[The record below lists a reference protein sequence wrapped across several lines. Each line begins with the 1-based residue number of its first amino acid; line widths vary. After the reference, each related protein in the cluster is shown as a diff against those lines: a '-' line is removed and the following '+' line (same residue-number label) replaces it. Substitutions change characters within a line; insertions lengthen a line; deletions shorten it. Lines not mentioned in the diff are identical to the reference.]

1 MGNLL
6 ASLLNSANALDVY
19 NQGLTTT
26 ENNILNANT
35 PGYANQTQTFVA
47 LPFDPSV
54 GLPGGVGA
62 GPIQSSRD
70 AYAEQAVQAQ
80 QSGLG
85 ASQQQASDLNNIQNL
100 FSLTSNTSVNSS
112 LNTLFQGFSALS
124 VNPNDPA
131 TRQTVLND
139 AQQVAQAFNDVG
151 NGLQSAI
158 GQIGQE
164 ATSTVTSINQL
175 TKQIAQLNQQRMSNN
190 NGVDAGADAAMYADL
205 EQLSQYANF
214 TALQQT
220 DGSISVYLGGQT
232 PVVIGNQSYAIQAN
246 TSLPQLQ
253 ILSAQGNDITSQI
266 TGGQLNGEITVRN
279 NQIPSYLNNI
289 NTLAQ
294 SVADQINTTLAQ
306 GLDQNGNSPVN
317 NLFTYD
323 ATTGV
328 AQTLA
333 VNPLMTTDQ
342 IAAALPGAA
351 GGNGNALNLAALANA
366 ANTNGQTFTQAYA
379 ALAAQVGG
387 DISTANTNVTT
398 DQQLLTQAQT
408 ARSNISGVSLNEQA
422 AALIQFQRSYQ
433 AAAKMITVLDDMTN
447 TVLSI
452 LP

>member
-35 PGYANQTQTFVA
+35 PGYANQTQTLLA

-62 GPIQSSRD
+62 GPVQSSRN
-70 AYAEQAVQAQ
+70 AAAERAVQQQ

-112 LNTLFQGFSALS
+112 LNTLFQSFSALS

-158 GQIGQE
+158 GQIGEE

-175 TKQIAQLNQQRMSNN
+175 TAQIAHLNQQRMSNN
-190 NGVDAGADAAMYADL
+190 NGVDAGADATMYADL

-214 TALQQT
+214 TALQQP

-232 PVVIGNQSYAIQAN
+232 PVVIGDQSYGIQAN

-266 TGGQLNGEITVRN
+266 TGGQLAGEITVRN
-279 NQIPSYLNNI
+279 SQIPSYLSGI
-289 NTLAQ
+289 NSLAQ
-294 SVADQINTTLAQ
+294 SVADQVNTTLAQ

-323 ATTGV
+323 ATTGA
-328 AQTLA
+328 AQSLA
-333 VNPLMTTDQ
+333 VNPLVTTDQ
-342 IAAALPGAA
+342 IAAALPGAP

-379 ALAAQVGG
+379 ALTAQVGG